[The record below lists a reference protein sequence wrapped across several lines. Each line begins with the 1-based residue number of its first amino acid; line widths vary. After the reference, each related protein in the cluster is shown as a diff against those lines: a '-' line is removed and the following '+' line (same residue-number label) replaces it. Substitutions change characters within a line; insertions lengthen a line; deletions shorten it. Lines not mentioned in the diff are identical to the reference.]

1 MPKEKKE
8 RFILTFKLQTE
19 PWQEDIIDK
28 RIEAGRKIYN
38 QLVHESL
45 KRWNEL
51 KKSKKYRALLKSLT
65 HDKEK
70 DLPIWQ
76 EINRMRKNVGLS
88 EYGLSSMVTL
98 IRQYWKKHINV
109 HIAQKISLQVWHS
122 FEDYFFGKGKHIRY
136 KKYGQFN
143 SLEGKNNTNGIVF
156 KPKQLSCVWGG
167 LKIPVVV
174 DEKNPYEMEAL
185 EMVVAYCRVLRK
197 IIRGKR
203 KYYFQV
209 VFKGQKPAKRR
220 KSDGSFVHVLGQGDV
235 GIDIGVSTIAFTS
248 KDEVHI
254 YELADKA
261 QGLERERLLLQR
273 KMDRSRRA
281 TNPDNFNENGT
292 AKKGHCRWVRSN
304 RYFKTLLKLKEISR
318 KQAAIRKHQHELLA
332 NHILALG
339 DKFYVE
345 TMNFKG
351 LQKRAKKTEINK
363 KTGKYK
369 CKKRYG
375 KSLANRA
382 PAMMISILARK
393 LGYFHIPLVEINT
406 WKAKASQFNH
416 LTKEC
421 HKKTR
426 SQRWAIVNGRKVQRD
441 MYSSF
446 LIMNI
451 NEDLKTYN
459 MGKCNSRYEK
469 FLVLHDEEVARLRGK
484 KNLRCVGI

>member
-51 KKSKKYRALLKSLT
+51 KKSKKYRTLLKSLT

-76 EINRMRKNVGLS
+76 EINRMREEVGLS
-88 EYGLSSMVTL
+88 QYGLKNMATKAYKYYSHL
-98 IRQYWKKHINV
+98 IGSHVAQAIGADLWNAYKKM
-109 HIAQKISLQVWHS
+109 
-122 FEDYFFGKGKHIRY
+122 FFGNGRKIRY
-136 KKYGQFN
+136 RKYGQRN
-143 SLEGKNNTNGIVF
+143 SLETNHNGTTIRF
-156 KPKQLSCVWGG
+156 KPEKRILEWSKLS
-167 LKIPVVV
+167 IPVVA

-185 EMVVAYCRVLRK
+185 EMPVAYCRVLQK

-203 KYYFQV
+203 KYYLQV

-281 TNPDNFNENGT
+281 TNPENFNKDGT
-292 AKKGHCRWVRSN
+292 AKKGCHRWVRSN

-318 KQAAIRKHQHELLA
+318 KQAAIRKYQHELLT
-332 NHILALG
+332 NHILTLG
-339 DKFYVE
+339 NKFYVE

-351 LQKRAKKTEINK
+351 LQKRAKKTEISK

-369 CKKRYG
+369 RKKRYG
-375 KSLANRA
+375 KSLVNRA

-459 MGKCNSRYEK
+459 MEKCNSRYEK
-469 FLVLHDEEVARLRGK
+469 FLVLHDKEVARLRGK

>member
-8 RFILTFKLQTE
+8 RFILTFRLQTE
-19 PWQEDIIDK
+19 SWQEDIIDK

-38 QLVHESL
+38 QLVSESL

-51 KKSKKYRALLKSLT
+51 KKSKKYRNLLKSLT

-70 DLPIWQ
+70 DLPVWQ
-76 EINRMRKNVGLS
+76 EINRLRKDVGLS
-88 EYGLSSMVTL
+88 QYGLSNMVTP
-98 IRQYWKKHINV
+98 IRQYWKKYINT
-109 HIAQKISLQVWHS
+109 HLAQKISLQVWHS
-122 FEDYFFGKGKHIRY
+122 YEDYFYGKGKHIRY
-136 KKYGQFN
+136 KKYGQLN
-143 SLEGKNNTNGIVF
+143 SLEGKDNTNGIIF
-156 KPKQLSCVWGG
+156 QPNQLLCKWGG

-174 DEKNPYEMEAL
+174 DKKNSYEMEAL
-185 EMVVAYCRVLRK
+185 EMPVAYCRVLRK

-203 KYYFQV
+203 KYYLQV

-220 KSDGSFVHVLGQGDV
+220 KSDGSFVHILGQGDV
-235 GIDIGVSTIAFTS
+235 GIDIGVSTTAYTS
-248 KDEVHI
+248 ESEVHI

-273 KMDRSRRA
+273 KMDRSTRA

-292 AKKGHCRWVRSN
+292 VKKGRLRWVRSK
-304 RYFKTLLKLKEISR
+304 RYFKSLFRLKEVYR
-318 KQAAIRKHQHELLA
+318 KQAAVRKYQHELLA
-332 NHILALG
+332 NHLLTLG

-351 LQKRAKKTEINK
+351 LQKRAKKTEISK

-369 CKKRYG
+369 RKKRYG

-382 PAMMISILARK
+382 PAMLLSILARK
-393 LGYFHIPLVEINT
+393 LGNFQKPLVEINT
-406 WKAKASQFNH
+406 CKAKASQFNH
-416 LTKEC
+416 LTEEC
-421 HKKTR
+421 HKKTL
-426 SQRWAIVNGRKVQRD
+426 SQRWAVVDGRKVQRD

-459 MGKCNSRYEK
+459 LEKCNSRYEK
-469 FLVLHDEEVARLRGK
+469 FLVMHDEEVRRLKGK
-484 KNLRCVGI
+484 KNLSCIGI